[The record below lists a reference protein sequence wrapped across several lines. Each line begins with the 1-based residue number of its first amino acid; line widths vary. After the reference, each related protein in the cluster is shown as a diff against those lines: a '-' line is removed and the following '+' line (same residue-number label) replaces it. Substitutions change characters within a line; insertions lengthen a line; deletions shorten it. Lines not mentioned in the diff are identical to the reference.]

1 MKGDAFRARIYP
13 VAASKTS
20 RPRMEIRRVKYHPR
34 PETHRT
40 VKSKRPFE
48 RQQSPYCPSYRLRR
62 FRACV
67 QTLLTPWLYQAR
79 VSFAIL
85 EKSQFVP
92 AKGGTSCLIKRDPG
106 AAPTANPTTTT
117 PASQLSGVH
126 VGK

>member
-1 MKGDAFRARIYP
+1 MHLHPRIYP
-13 VAASKTS
+13 TAASKTS
-20 RPRMEIRRVKYHPR
+20 RPRIRRQGGEYPR

-79 VSFAIL
+79 VSFAIPKAVVRL
-85 EKSQFVP
+85 
-92 AKGGTSCLIKRDPG
+92 G
-106 AAPTANPTTTT
+106 
-117 PASQLSGVH
+117 
-126 VGK
+126 